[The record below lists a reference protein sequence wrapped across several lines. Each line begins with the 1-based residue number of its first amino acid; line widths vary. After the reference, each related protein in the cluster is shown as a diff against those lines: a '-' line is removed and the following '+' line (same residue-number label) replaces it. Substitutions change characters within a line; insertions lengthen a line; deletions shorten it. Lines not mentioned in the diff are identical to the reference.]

1 MVEVGFGRQLT
12 LLGVPG
18 QGLGMSEV
26 NRPRIEQEVG
36 AQIGDGREE
45 PWALEGE
52 LFVLGQSFPGGGRK
66 VPRLLEWAG

>member
-26 NRPRIEQEVG
+26 NRPRIEQEAG

-45 PWALEGE
+45 PWALEDE
-52 LFVLGQSFPGGGRK
+52 LLS
-66 VPRLLEWAG
+66 